1 MAKFITTLIIAGLT
15 VMLIGV
21 YLGPDDLGRCDSIPQ
36 AEEQQGQCRSAD
48 AIVAVSG
55 GDTQARTNEAV
66 ELYRRGWAPI
76 LVFSGA
82 AADKTG
88 PSNAQV
94 MREYALEQGVPDSAI
109 IVEGDSETTHENA
122 KLSRSVLVD
131 NRFSRIILV
140 TSGYH
145 QRRASIEFRKV
156 AGSDVEIVNH
166 PVARDNQ
173 WSQLWWLT
181 PNGWWLAVSEIV
193 KILLVYMGV
202 SR

>member
-1 MAKFITTLIIAGLT
+1 M
-15 VMLIGV
+15 
-21 YLGPDDLGRCDSIPQ
+21 
-36 AEEQQGQCRSAD
+36 
-48 AIVAVSG
+48 AVSG
-55 GDTQARTNEAV
+55 GDTQARANEAV
-66 ELYRRGWAPI
+66 ELYRRSWAPI

>member
-1 MAKFITTLIIAGLT
+1 MAKMLVTFILAGLT
-15 VMLIGV
+15 IVLIGV
-21 YLGPDDLGRCDSIPQ
+21 YLGPDDLQRCDSTPQ
-36 AEEQQGQCRSAD
+36 SQDQPGSCRPAN

-55 GDTQARTNEAV
+55 GDTRARTMEAV
-66 ELYRRGWAPI
+66 ELYRRGWAPV

-94 MREYALEQGVPDSAI
+94 MREYALEQGVPDASI

-122 KLSRSVLVD
+122 KLSRSVFVD

-145 QRRASIEFRKV
+145 QRRASLEFRKV
-156 AGSDVEIVNH
+156 AGSDVTIINH
-166 PVARDNQ
+166 PVGRDSQ
-173 WSQLWWLT
+173 WSQWWWLT

-193 KILLVYMGV
+193 KILLVYLGV